1 MNQNI
6 LENQINDHIND
17 KFFDNILE
25 LEEDFTFLYDNNAIN
40 DAFAFIL
47 NSQSNANNNN
57 IEESLKQDSD
67 IFTKIIES
75 EID

>member
-6 LENQINDHIND
+6 LENQINDYIND